1 MDRVI
6 RRREK
11 KREQMEANIKM
22 CLRVHL
28 GNGHPRHRGVKVQL
42 HDGDVMCNSIT
53 GNRDGAGD
61 SEGSA
66 DITL

>member
-1 MDRVI
+1 M
-6 RRREK
+6 K
-11 KREQMEANIKM
+11 ANIKM
-22 CLRVHL
+22 RLCVHL

-53 GNRDGAGD
+53 GNRDGPRD

-66 DITL
+66 NVAL